1 MKKTPVVFSVTSGK
15 GGVGK
20 TNVSVNL
27 AYCLQKRGFNTLLLD
42 ADLGLGNVDVLLGIA
57 PKYNLSHL
65 FLEGV
70 EIEKIVYTT
79 EYGFQILPSASGV
92 MDLLNLSSGQKLE
105 LIEAMDILEEKIEFL
120 LVDTSAGIN
129 DNVIYFNLAVQ
140 HRIVVITPDPTS
152 LTDSY
157 ALMRV
162 LYMKHGIKRFHVVV
176 NLAKT
181 SLEARNIF
189 QRVYNVCDKFLPEIS
204 LNWLGAIPKD
214 PIVPKAVVN
223 QKPFCHLDLNS
234 LPCKSIYNI
243 SEKILSW
250 EREKRVDGNIKFFWK
265 KLLFD
270 LPE

>member
-1 MKKTPVVFSVTSGK
+1 MKKVPIVFSVTSGK

-27 AYCLQKRGFNTLLLD
+27 AYCLQKKGYNTLLLD

-70 EIEKIVYTT
+70 SIDKIVYTT
-79 EYGFQILPSASGV
+79 EYGFKILPSASGV
-92 MDLLNLSSGQKLE
+92 TELLNLSPGQKLE
-105 LIEAMDILEEKIEFL
+105 LIDAMDALEKEIDFL

-140 HRIVVITPDPTS
+140 HRIVIITPDLTS

-157 ALMRV
+157 ALIRV
-162 LYMKHGIKRFHVVV
+162 LYMKYRIKRFHIIV
-176 NLAKT
+176 NMAERPKEAK
-181 SLEARNIF
+181 NIF
-189 QRVYNVCDKFLPEIS
+189 KRIYSVCDKFLPEIS
-204 LNWLGAIPKD
+204 LDWLGTIPKD
-214 PIVPKAVVN
+214 DAVPKAVID
-223 QKPFCHLDLNS
+223 QKPFCYLKPNS
-234 LPCKSIYNI
+234 LSCKGILKI
-243 SEKILSW
+243 AEKVLTW
-250 EREKRVDGNIKFFWK
+250 EREEKVDGNIKFFWK

-270 LPE
+270 I